1 MPMDR
6 TRTYRFL
13 LPLRS
18 AIRFRIRAPTK
29 PKPDTLSYCN
39 ANTNGAAV
47 DDANNWANRRAY
59 TAAAGDRTALPVHA

>member
-1 MPMDR
+1 VPR
-6 TRTYRFL
+6 
-13 LPLRS
+13 P
-18 AIRFRIRAPTK
+18 K